1 MSTHRKALFLYT
13 ELAPYFLACVDRLV
27 RDHNVEAHIVRWPV
41 NREAPFDLRFADRV
55 KVYERDAYDD
65 QALLRLAHG
74 VGPDITFASGWVD
87 KGYLRVCR
95 MLYKQGL
102 PTVMC
107 SDTAWRG
114 DARQWAAV
122 AATRLWLRRTFS
134 HAWVTGEAQA
144 RYARRLG
151 FPSLNIRTGF
161 YSADTD
167 RFLPLGQELLDRRA
181 LHWPHRLLCVARYIP
196 SKGHQM
202 LCDVFAKLSDD
213 GLAGDW
219 ELWIAG
225 TGELHEAVT
234 RSPSGRHPR
243 IRHLGFVQVEE
254 MPQVLEQCGVF
265 VLPSTYEPWGVVVH
279 EHACAGFP
287 LLLSSAVGAGERFL
301 GSGENGVRFAG
312 GDATDMRNALRQL
325 VQCSDAQ
332 LRAMGERSHALG
344 AKWTPADWARV
355 VMDLMKARREA

>member
-13 ELAPYFLACVDRLV
+13 ELAPYFLACVEELV
-27 RDHNVEAHIVRWPV
+27 RDHDVEVHLVRWPV

-55 KVYERDAYDD
+55 RVYERDAHDE

-74 VGPDITFASGWVD
+74 VGPDIAFASGWVD
-87 KGYLRVCR
+87 KAYLRVCR
-95 MLYKQGL
+95 MLHKQGL

-134 HAWVTGEAQA
+134 HAWVTGGAQA

-151 FPSLNIRTGF
+151 FPDLNIRTGF
-161 YSADTD
+161 YSADTA
-167 RFLPLGQELLDRRA
+167 RFLPLGRRLIAQRTDR
-181 LHWPHRLLCVARYIP
+181 WPHRLLCVARYIP
-196 SKGHQM
+196 TKGHQV
-202 LCDVFAKLSDD
+202 LCDTFATLCDQ

-225 TGELHEAVT
+225 TGELQEQVMG
-234 RSPSGRHPR
+234 SPSGRHAR
-243 IRHLGFVQVEE
+243 VRHLGFVQAHDMAKV
-254 MPQVLEQCGVF
+254 VEQCGAF

-279 EHACAGFP
+279 EHACAGLP

-301 GSGENGVRFAG
+301 VPGANGVRFAA
-312 GDATDMRNALRQL
+312 GDRSDLRTALLRL
-325 VQCSDAQ
+325 FQCSDAD
-332 LRAMGERSHALG
+332 LMAMGRKSHALG
-344 AKWTPADWARV
+344 AEWTPADWARV
-355 VMDLMKARREA
+355 VMDLMNARREA

>member
-13 ELAPYFLACVDRLV
+13 ELAPYFLACVEHLV
-27 RDHNVEAHIVRWPV
+27 RDHDVEVHIVRWPV
-41 NREAPFDLRFADRV
+41 NREAPFDLRFGDRV
-55 KVYERDAYDD
+55 KVHERDALDD
-65 QALLRLAHG
+65 QALMRLAHG
-74 VGPDITFASGWVD
+74 VGPDIAFASGWVD

-95 MLYKQGL
+95 MLHKQGL

-134 HAWVTGEAQA
+134 HAWVTGGAQA

-151 FPSLNIRTGF
+151 FPALNIRTGF

-167 RFLPLGQELLDRRA
+167 RFLPLGRRLLDQRTER
-181 LHWPHRLLCVARYIP
+181 WPHRLLCVARYIP
-196 SKGHQM
+196 TKGHQL
-202 LCDVFAKLSDD
+202 LCDTFATLCDQ
-213 GLAGDW
+213 GRAGDW

-225 TGELHEAVT
+225 TGELHDHVVNSA
-234 RSPSGRHPR
+234 SGRHAR
-243 IRHLGFVQVEE
+243 IRHLGFVQAEDMAKV
-254 MPQVLEQCGVF
+254 VEQCGVF

-279 EHACAGFP
+279 EHACAALS

-301 GSGENGVRFAG
+301 APGENGVRFVAG
-312 GDATDMRNALRQL
+312 DGADMRKALLQL
-325 VQCSDAQ
+325 IERSDAE
-332 LRAMGERSHALG
+332 LRAMGERSRALG
-344 AKWTPADWARV
+344 AQWTPTEWSRV